1 MIRAEQGD
9 ILRVSGINWP
19 VIVVSNN
26 RFNDIGEAVVCPI
39 MPDIARNALHL
50 PIRVPS
56 ASGEIN
62 GLIACEH
69 VRNVDLNV
77 RRYTKMASLQLTEFL
92 DISDTLIA
100 LFDFR

>member
-1 MIRAEQGD
+1 MRSAQA
-9 ILRVSGINWP
+9 
-19 VIVVSNN
+19 SN
-26 RFNDIGEAVVCPI
+26 
-39 MPDIARNALHL
+39 RNGA
-50 PIRVPS
+50 

>member
-1 MIRAEQGD
+1 MVKAEQGS

-19 VIVVSNN
+19 VIVVSNDH
-26 RFNDIGEAVVCPI
+26 FNAIGEAVVCPI
-39 MPDIARNALHL
+39 LKNIPPNAVHL
-50 PIRVPS
+50 PVHIPS
-56 ASGEIN
+56 ASGEID

-69 VRNVDLNV
+69 VRHVDLNT
-77 RRYTKMASLQLTEFL
+77 RRFTKLGSLPLGDYL